1 MIPEFPGT
9 VEKGKLV
16 ISDKQALN
24 RWVQTLKG
32 KVYVTIKKKRKT
44 RSNLQRKYQWG
55 CVYKIVSEH
64 TGYTLDECHQIFG
77 KKFLGY
83 EKKGHVFIKSTTKLS
98 TVEFEDYME
107 SIRRFASME
116 LSLWIPEP
124 NEKNH
129 FYYEKPAGK
138 QK

>member
-1 MIPEFPGT
+1 MIPEFPAE
-9 VEKGKLV
+9 VDENGKLT
-16 ISDKQALN
+16 IDDRPALK
-24 RWVQTLKG
+24 RWLHTLKG

-64 TGYTLDECHQIFG
+64 TGYTLDECHQLFG
-77 KKFLGY
+77 KMFLKY
-83 EKKGHVFIKSTTKLS
+83 EKNGHVFIKSTTKLS

-124 NEKNH
+124 NEPNH
-129 FYYEKPAGK
+129 FYYEHKSK
-138 QK
+138 